1 MKVIGGK
8 LVYEYNSSSCSS
20 KGLPTI
26 VIAIATFIIVVAYQ
40 QHT

>member
-1 MKVIGGK
+1 MKVRGGS

-26 VIAIATFIIVVAYQ
+26 VIAIAAFIVVVAYQ